1 MDEKG
6 VILGIAASSKIIR
19 HKGNRK
25 GGGRT
30 QGMFNY
36 NVTY

>member
-6 VILGIAASSKIIR
+6 VMLGITASSKIIR
-19 HKGNRK
+19 FKGNRK

-30 QGMFNY
+30 QGKCNY
-36 NVTY
+36 DVTY